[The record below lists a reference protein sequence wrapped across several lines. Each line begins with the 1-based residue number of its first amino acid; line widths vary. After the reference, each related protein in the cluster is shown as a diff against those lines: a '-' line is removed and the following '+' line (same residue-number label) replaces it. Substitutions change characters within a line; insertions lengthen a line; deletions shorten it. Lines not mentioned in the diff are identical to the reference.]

1 MKINT
6 KLKLIL
12 FFLSLLI
19 ISIVATNFVTFNN
32 LKGDAPAINLSGSER
47 MRSYKLAY
55 MANLFISEKDNSKK
69 NKIKSDMQQEI
80 AQFEKILLGLEKG
93 DKDLKLTACNDN
105 AILEKI
111 KKINSDWQNF
121 KKEYINII
129 DSPDLYSQQ
138 NSLNYINANINNIVN
153 NINEVVFMLDNN
165 SNKKVMLSKELSS
178 IFLIIA
184 LIIIIS
190 SVFTVRKTIISPLQN
205 LTDRMKDIASGNGD
219 LTKRISINSTD
230 EIGQLAKWFNIFVE
244 NIHQIILSVSDASRS
259 VKDTS
264 EQISDISYQNS
275 QATET
280 IAVSAQEVSEGSMDQ
295 TNQVTNLL
303 DKVTI
308 LSEKI
313 DDISLII
320 DDVLKHSLQTE
331 REALSGNKDLEASV
345 IQLNI
350 ISSTSSEVSQ
360 RLSALEESSKEI
372 GRIIELI
379 TDISDQTNLLALNAS
394 IEAARAGELGKGFA
408 VVADEVRKLA
418 DQTANATK
426 QIIPIIKNIQNETY
440 TTKNNMKNSVEEVEK
455 EVELMKK
462 CSDSLKSIVQ
472 KANDTYSGVQNITK
486 INKEITD
493 EFNNIKATASS
504 ISNIAGKNSED
515 TQSMAA
521 AVEEQTASVQQV
533 AASVSQLSELAQ
545 QLYDK
550 VSGFKV

>member
-6 KLKLIL
+6 KLNLIL

-19 ISIVATNFVTFNN
+19 ISIVTTNFVTFNN
-32 LKGDAPAINLSGSER
+32 LKGDASAINLSGSER

-55 MANLFISEKDNSKK
+55 MANQFISEKDITKK
-69 NKIKSDMQQEI
+69 DKIKSDMQKEI
-80 AQFEKILLGLEKG
+80 AQFEKILVGLEKG
-93 DKDLKLTACNDN
+93 DNDLKLTACNDN
-105 AILEKI
+105 AILEKT

-121 KKEYINII
+121 KKEYTNII
-129 DSPDLYSQQ
+129 DSPNLSSQQ
-138 NSLNYINANINNIVN
+138 SSLNYINENINSIVN
-153 NINEVVFMLDNN
+153 SINEVVFMLDNN

-178 IFLIIA
+178 AFLVIA

-190 SVFTVRKTIISPLQN
+190 SIFTVRKTIINPLQN
-205 LTDRMKDIASGNGD
+205 LTDGMKDIAGDNGD
-219 LTKRISINSTD
+219 LTKRISINSAD

-244 NIHQIILSVSDASRS
+244 NIHQIIISVSDASRS

-280 IAVSAQEVSEGSMDQ
+280 IAVSAQEVSEGSMHQ
-295 TNQVTNLL
+295 TNQVNNLL
-303 DKVTI
+303 DKVNI
-308 LSEKI
+308 LSDKI
-313 DDISLII
+313 DNIALII

-331 REALSGNKDLEASV
+331 KEALSGNKDLEASV
-345 IQLNI
+345 VQLNI
-350 ISSTSSEVSQ
+350 ISSTSNEVSE

-426 QIIPIIKNIQNETY
+426 QIIPIIKNIQSETY
-440 TTKNNMKNSVEEVEK
+440 TTKNDMKSSVDEVQK

-462 CSDSLKSIVQ
+462 CSDSLSSIVQ
-472 KANDTYSGVQNITK
+472 KANDTYSGVQNVTK

-550 VSGFKV
+550 VSGFKA

>member
-6 KLKLIL
+6 KLNLIL

-19 ISIVATNFVTFNN
+19 ISIVTTNFVTFNN
-32 LKGDAPAINLSGSER
+32 LKGDASAINLSGSER

-55 MANLFISEKDNSKK
+55 MANQFISEKDITKK
-69 NKIKSDMQQEI
+69 DKIKSDMQKEI
-80 AQFEKILLGLEKG
+80 AQFEKILVGLEKG
-93 DKDLKLTACNDN
+93 DKDLKLTACNDA

-111 KKINSDWQNF
+111 KKINGDWQNF
-121 KKEYINII
+121 KKEYANII
-129 DSPDLYSQQ
+129 NSPDLSSQQ
-138 NSLNYINANINNIVN
+138 SSLTYINENINNIVN
-153 NINEVVFMLDNN
+153 NINEAVFMLDNN
-165 SNKKVMLSKELSS
+165 SNMKVMLSKELSS
-178 IFLIIA
+178 AFLVIA

-190 SVFTVRKTIISPLQN
+190 SIFTVRKTIINPLQN
-205 LTDRMKDIASGNGD
+205 LTDRMKDIAGGNGD
-219 LTKRISINSTD
+219 LTKRISINSAD
-230 EIGQLAKWFNIFVE
+230 EIGQLAKWFNIFIE
-244 NIHQIILSVSDASRS
+244 NIHQIILSVSSASRS

-280 IAVSAQEVSEGSMDQ
+280 IAVSAQEVSEGSMHQ
-295 TNQVTNLL
+295 TNQVNNLL
-303 DKVTI
+303 DKVNI
-308 LSEKI
+308 LSGKI
-313 DDISLII
+313 DNIALII

-331 REALSGNKDLEASV
+331 KEALSGNKDLEASV
-345 IQLNI
+345 VQLNI
-350 ISSTSSEVSQ
+350 ISSTSNEVSE
-360 RLSALEESSKEI
+360 RLSSLEESSKEI

-426 QIIPIIKNIQNETY
+426 QIIPIIKNIQSETY
-440 TTKNNMKNSVEEVEK
+440 TTKNNMKSSVEEVQK

-462 CSDSLKSIVQ
+462 CSDSLNSIVQ
-472 KANDTYSGVQNITK
+472 KANDTYSGVQNVTK

-493 EFNNIKATASS
+493 EFNNIKSTASS

-550 VSGFKV
+550 VSGFKA

>member
-6 KLKLIL
+6 KLNLIL

-19 ISIVATNFVTFNN
+19 ISIVTTNFVTFNN
-32 LKGDAPAINLSGSER
+32 LKGDASSINLSGSER

-55 MANLFISEKDNSKK
+55 MANQFISEKDITKK
-69 NKIKSDMQQEI
+69 DKIKSDMQKEI
-80 AQFEKILLGLEKG
+80 AQFEKILVGLEKG
-93 DKDLKLTACNDN
+93 DNDLKLTACNDN
-105 AILEKI
+105 AILEKT

-121 KKEYINII
+121 KKEYTNII
-129 DSPDLYSQQ
+129 VSPNLSSQQ
-138 NSLNYINANINNIVN
+138 SSLNYINENINSIVN

-165 SNKKVMLSKELSS
+165 SNKKVMLSKELRSA
-178 IFLIIA
+178 FLVIA

-190 SVFTVRKTIISPLQN
+190 SIFTVRKTIINPLQN
-205 LTDRMKDIASGNGD
+205 LTDRMKDIAGGNGD
-219 LTKRISINSTD
+219 LTKRISINSAD

-244 NIHQIILSVSDASRS
+244 NIHQIIISVSDASRS

-264 EQISDISYQNS
+264 EQISDISYQSS

-295 TNQVTNLL
+295 TNQVNNLL
-303 DKVTI
+303 DKVNI
-308 LSEKI
+308 LSGKI
-313 DDISLII
+313 DNIAFII

-331 REALSGNKDLEASV
+331 KEALSGNKDLEASV
-345 IQLNI
+345 VQLNI
-350 ISSTSSEVSQ
+350 ISSTSNEVSE
-360 RLSALEESSKEI
+360 RLSSLEESSKEI

-426 QIIPIIKNIQNETY
+426 QIIPIIKNIQSETY
-440 TTKNNMKNSVEEVEK
+440 TTKNNMKSSVEEVQK

-462 CSDSLKSIVQ
+462 CSDSLNSIVQ
-472 KANDTYSGVQNITK
+472 KANDTYSGVQDITK

-493 EFNNIKATASS
+493 EFNNIKSTASS

-550 VSGFKV
+550 VSGFKA